1 MKDIINVSSLDDIES
16 LFARLD
22 GGEEI
27 TIDRIKLDLFNNVN
41 FKIYGDPSRYNGTLP
56 SSLAQGLCE

>member
-27 TIDRIKLDLFNNVN
+27 TIDRIKLDLFIDILHALKDVDSC
-41 FKIYGDPSRYNGTLP
+41 YVQ
-56 SSLAQGLCE
+56 AVA

>member
-56 SSLAQGLCE
+56 SPLNSCAE